1 MSLSDVSNQ
10 LLTYIVTYGAIVLGV
25 VVLLAAI
32 GVPFPSSVF
41 VIAGGAFIQQGVLE
55 LYSTILITLV
65 CVVIGD
71 LLSFGMGRLL
81 RRPIQARFGKSAA
94 WVRAED
100 YFNTHGGLAIYLTR
114 WLLTAI
120 AIPINLVAGT
130 SDFSVRRFAVYVAAG
145 ELTWLLVYGALGY
158 AFGSQWQAV
167 SDFIGNFSGVLV
179 GAAVLSVG
187 LYLLFKW
194 PQRAGNN

>member
-1 MSLSDVSNQ
+1 MSLSDVSDQ
-10 LLTYIVTYGAIVLGV
+10 LLTYIVTYGAIVLGF

-55 LYSTILITLV
+55 LYSTILVTLV

-81 RRPIQARFGKSAA
+81 RRPIQSRFGKSAA
-94 WVRAED
+94 WLRAEA
-100 YFNTHGGLAIYLTR
+100 YFNSHGALAIYLTR

-130 SDFSVRRFAVYVAAG
+130 SDYSTRRFAVYMAAG
-145 ELTWLLVYGALGY
+145 ELTWLLAYGSLGY
-158 AFGSQWQAV
+158 AFGSQWQYV
-167 SDFIGNFSGVLV
+167 SDFIGNFSGLLV
-179 GAAVLSVG
+179 GVVVVG
-187 LYLLFKW
+187 VGIYLLLKW